1 MGLIKDWRPESEGI
15 KPSQASEGMEVFPQE
30 GNPI

>member
-1 MGLIKDWRPESEGI
+1 MDQLPESEGI
-15 KPSQASEGMEVFPQE
+15 KSSQASEGMEVFPQE